1 MILIHVYNIKNY
13 SYLSNVYKQFAID
26 GAKDILDQ
34 LDNLVS
40 GN

>member
-13 SYLSNVYKQFAID
+13 SYLSNVYEQFVID
-26 GAKDILDQ
+26 GAKDIQVQ
-34 LDNLVS
+34 LDNLVD